1 MLLKKLREQD
11 SWDLFHFVNN
21 NIVSNGY
28 IFSFFNDIVIKILYN
43 ISTKVIFVKVIFLK
57 DLKKQGK
64 KNEIKEVSDGYATNY
79 LIKNGYAVKYTKE
92 SSKRLD
98 TDIKN
103 NEIRESNLKD
113 SALKLKDKL
122 EKEKIVYDVSSG
134 VGGKVFGTISSKQI
148 VDSVNK
154 LGYNIL
160 KKQVKLDMSIN
171 TLGCHLIKIELYKG
185 IIAELE
191 IELRSK

>member
-1 MLLKKLREQD
+1 MR
-11 SWDLFHFVNN
+11 
-21 NIVSNGY
+21 
-28 IFSFFNDIVIKILYN
+28 
-43 ISTKVIFVKVIFLK
+43 VIFIK
-57 DLKKQGK
+57 DLKGK
-64 KNEIKEVSDGYATNY
+64 GKINEIKEVSDGYATNF

-103 NEIRESNLKD
+103 NEMRESNLKD

-160 KKQVKLDMSIN
+160 KKQVKLDMPIN
-171 TLGCHLIKIELYKG
+171 TLGCHLVKIELYKG
-185 IIAELE
+185 VIAELE
-191 IELRSK
+191 IKLKIK